1 MAISPFQIFGAF
13 LSIQGRMQAGRE
25 ESRRQAA
32 IAAQQEQNKRFEQL
46 RALQEHNARVEAFRA
61 YESTTNTV
69 RAINMRSS
77 DDRSIR
83 ALMKAGKEKSMEDI
97 DRARTQSLFTQ
108 ARMQFAAD
116 DARRA
121 GAFARQQALM
131 SSAQSIATMGYQM
144 EQVTP
149 TETG

>member
-1 MAISPFQIFGAF
+1 MAISPFMVFSAF
-13 LSIQGRMQAGRE
+13 MSVQGRMQAGRE
-25 ESRRQAA
+25 EARRQAA

-46 RALQEHNARVEAFRA
+46 RALQEHNARVDAFRA

-77 DDRSIR
+77 DDRSVR
-83 ALMKAGKEKSMEDI
+83 ALMKAGEKKSMADI

-108 ARMQFAAD
+108 GRMQFAAD

-121 GAFARQQALM
+121 GSFARQQALM